1 MTGTAYRFAQFAIT
15 AVLATALSF
24 ALPVFVDR
32 HEFTTAVSNYVK
44 NPSPDNKAILRVAK
58 AKNQRVALVTHL
70 ATAGI
75 LFILMNAG
83 WYLVRRKSAT
93 PRDAM
98 T

>member
-1 MTGTAYRFAQFAIT
+1 MTRTARIAAQFAIT

-24 ALPVFVDR
+24 AVPVFVDR

-44 NPSPDNKAILRVAK
+44 NPSPNNEAILRVAK

-70 ATAGI
+70 VAAGV

-93 PRDAM
+93 PA
-98 T
+98 